1 MRSAAEEHVPT
12 PARVQV
18 LSLIGKRS
26 KAAAVCDDKD
36 STRSH
41 ARRQAAGGAR
51 AGSRVPA
58 DRICVAALAGWS
70 EVCAHYCALL
80 RLAQLVP
87 VERGRL
93 GERATDPDQLQQ
105 IGDK

>member
-1 MRSAAEEHVPT
+1 
-12 PARVQV
+12 
-18 LSLIGKRS
+18 
-26 KAAAVCDDKD
+26 
-36 STRSH
+36 
-41 ARRQAAGGAR
+41 
-51 AGSRVPA
+51 
-58 DRICVAALAGWS
+58 VAALAGWS